1 MSSPI
6 KVPSMSSSASLLSLY
21 SLLLLLL
28 STATATATE
37 VCIVGSGIGGS
48 SLAHFLKHY
57 SDIDD
62 VRIFERLGRVGG
74 RTATVTIGGDT
85 FEAGASILHPR
96 NRHAADFASLLNLSR
111 RSDSDSESD
120 SWFGIWD
127 GSRFVFKTLP
137 PPTSGSSF
145 VYRKTYS
152 LLNSLV
158 LFWRYG
164 FSLLRMNRFVQEMVD
179 RFCLYYSE
187 FESRPVFDNVEE
199 MLKWSGLHAL
209 TQRTLEQELTNA
221 GLSSLLISELITVIT
236 RINYGQSVGIS
247 GLAGAV
253 SIAGSDPGLWSV
265 DGGNWQLA
273 AGLINHSKTTL
284 HLHEEISSIVDAGG
298 YYVLNSVKGN
308 NYSCKVTVIATPLD
322 ELNITIDP
330 PVVVPSRKLQHTF
343 TTFVRGLLNLTYFGF
358 SHASDIPVL
367 IGTLETPVVPFRV
380 SLFSRN
386 IVKKIWLIKCSR
398 VHQRMT
404 IRLIYFSAKGQKL
417 YA

>member
-1 MSSPI
+1 
-6 KVPSMSSSASLLSLY
+6 
-21 SLLLLLL
+21 
-28 STATATATE
+28 
-37 VCIVGSGIGGS
+37 
-48 SLAHFLKHY
+48 
-57 SDIDD
+57 
-62 VRIFERLGRVGG
+62 
-74 RTATVTIGGDT
+74 
-85 FEAGASILHPR
+85 
-96 NRHAADFASLLNLSR
+96 
-111 RSDSDSESD
+111 
-120 SWFGIWD
+120 
-127 GSRFVFKTLP
+127 
-137 PPTSGSSF
+137 
-145 VYRKTYS
+145 
-152 LLNSLV
+152 
-158 LFWRYG
+158 
-164 FSLLRMNRFVQEMVD
+164 MNRFVQEMVD

-236 RINYGQSVGIS
+236 RINYGQSVDIS

-322 ELNITIDP
+322 ELNITFDP

-367 IGTLETPVVPFRV
+367 IGTLETPVVPFSSISILKKYSEEDMAYKMFSRAPADDNLLDL
-380 SLFSRN
+380 LFSKRTETLRIDWPAYPHYQAPEVFAPIILDGKHLYYIN
-386 IVKKIWLIKCSR
+386 SFENAASTIETSAVAAENVARVIISRLSGLDSSSPAIKNHGSDEENLH
-398 VHQRMT
+398 VD
-404 IRLIYFSAKGQKL
+404 L
-417 YA
+417 